1 MLSDRRINTLI
12 IARRISIPCILTSLV
27 VDIFKIKGMD
37 MTREISQDG
46 KEDVDAQVNSASLD

>member
-1 MLSDRRINTLI
+1 MI